1 MRMNMKIIAISMAL
15 AVFTGCSTVESR
27 MQNRES
33 YRSAQIKLIQEQSKT
48 ASMAAQAASAER
60 VAMWNALAEA
70 VKVAPESAS
79 HMAIVAA
86 VASTGDNRGQSS
98 VPNMVQLNRENVD
111 ETSALDVVKV
121 ITPGLIGGLTQVGIS
136 AIANETTRASI
147 NANKTIRVQEIQ
159 TDGQIWPV
167 LGAAVSGN
175 AYVPA
180 DATDDT
186 ATDDVTTPSET
197 TPEDVVDPSDDVVD
211 PSEDVDDTESTP
223 AIDCSQPSFSPV
235 SPEYAAACQ

>member
-1 MRMNMKIIAISMAL
+1 MKIITILMAL

-27 MQNRES
+27 MQNREG
-33 YRSAQIKLIQEQSKT
+33 YRAAQIKLVESQSKT

-86 VASTGDNRGQSS
+86 VASTGGNRGQSS

-147 NANKTIRVQEIQ
+147 NANKAIRVQEIQ

-180 DATDDT
+180 DTTDT
-186 ATDDVTTPSET
+186 TTPDTTTDT
-197 TPEDVVDPSDDVVD
+197 TPDTTTPADDVVDPADDVVD
-211 PSEDVDDTESTP
+211 PSEDVDDTESAPQFDCSTP
-223 AIDCSQPSFSPV
+223 AFSPV
-235 SPEYAAACQ
+235 SPERAAACP

>member
-1 MRMNMKIIAISMAL
+1 MKIITILMAL

-60 VAMWNALAEA
+60 VAMWNALGAA
-70 VKVAPESAS
+70 VAANPTDSAVS
-79 HMAIVAA
+79 HIAIVAA
-86 VASTGDNRGQSS
+86 VASAGDNGNQSD

-147 NANKTIRVQEIQ
+147 NANRDIRVQEIQ

-175 AYVPA
+175 AFVPA
-180 DATDDT
+180 DTTD
-186 ATDDVTTPSET
+186 TTPDTT
-197 TPEDVVDPSDDVVD
+197 TPAEDTTTPAEDVVDPSEDVVD
-211 PSEDVDDTESTP
+211 PSEDVDTTP
-223 AIDCSQPSFSPV
+223 TPPAVDCSGPQFSPIN
-235 SPEYAAACQ
+235 PACQ

>member
-1 MRMNMKIIAISMAL
+1 MKIIAISMAL

-33 YRSAQIKLIQEQSKT
+33 YRSAQIKLVQEQSKV
-48 ASMAAQAASAER
+48 AAMAAQSESAER

-86 VASTGDNRGQSS
+86 VASTGGNRNQSS

-147 NANKTIRVQEIQ
+147 NANRDIRVQEIQ

-175 AYVPA
+175 AFVPA
-180 DATDDT
+180 DTTD
-186 ATDDVTTPSET
+186 TTPDT
-197 TPEDVVDPSDDVVD
+197 TPDTTTPAEDTTTPAEDIID
-211 PSEDVDDTESTP
+211 PSEDIIDPSEDTTTP
-223 AIDCSQPSFSPV
+223 TPPAVDCSGPQFSPIN
-235 SPEYAAACQ
+235 PACAS